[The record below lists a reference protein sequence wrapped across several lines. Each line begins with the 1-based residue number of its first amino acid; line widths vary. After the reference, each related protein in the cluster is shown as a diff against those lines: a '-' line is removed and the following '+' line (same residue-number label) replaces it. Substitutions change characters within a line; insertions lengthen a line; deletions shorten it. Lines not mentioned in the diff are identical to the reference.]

1 VRCYVPRAG
10 TILFIV
16 VIGAIVLHGPVGHAA
31 ATVGIVTA
39 ILAGVALV
47 AGLITGITLAT
58 RARQRRRAAAGGC
71 VSCQFNCQQALTRQ
85 GFRPAARRP
94 LLVGFYTM
102 ERARP
107 EWPNEPMPLS
117 ATRSGDAQAAVTEGA
132 PVTEQAVVP
141 ETPVIPDTSLPE
153 AVIPD
158 TSVPGTAEYD
168 DRARADGDLVP
179 S

>member
-1 VRCYVPRAG
+1 MRCYVPRAG

-16 VIGAIVLHGPVGHAA
+16 VIGAIVLHGPVGHAVA
-31 ATVGIVTA
+31 MVGIVTA
-39 ILAGVALV
+39 VLAGVALV

-71 VSCQFNCQQALTRQ
+71 VSCEFKCQQALTRQ

-107 EWPNEPMPLS
+107 AWPNEPMPLS

-132 PVTEQAVVP
+132 PVTDQAVIP
-141 ETPVIPDTSLPE
+141 ETPVIPDTS
-153 AVIPD
+153 VPD
-158 TSVPGTAEYD
+158 ISVPRTAEYD
-168 DRARADGDLVP
+168 DRARADSDLVP